1 MFGQIE
7 AAVQSRDE
15 RRRLP
20 REQREGIVVK
30 VEMQK
35 VEIGHA
41 LIDSLQHEHVQRIR
55 IADRA
60 VET

>member
-1 MFGQIE
+1 
-7 AAVQSRDE
+7 
-15 RRRLP
+15 
-20 REQREGIVVK
+20 
-30 VEMQK
+30 MQK

-41 LIDSLQHEHVQRIR
+41 LIDLLQHEHVQRIR